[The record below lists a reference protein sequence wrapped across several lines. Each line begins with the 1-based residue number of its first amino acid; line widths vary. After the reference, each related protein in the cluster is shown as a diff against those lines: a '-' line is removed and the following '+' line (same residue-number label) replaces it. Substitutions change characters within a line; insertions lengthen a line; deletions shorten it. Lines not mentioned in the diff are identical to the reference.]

1 MPTAEAR
8 AGGIQDF
15 VPEKIQSNLQTAID
29 FINQVEDCMDQ
40 IYLEEVKCRR
50 ILAVQGER
58 LGMDRGTVLL
68 ACINKSAI
76 ALGAMSYL

>member
-1 MPTAEAR
+1 MPAAEAR
-8 AGGIQDF
+8 ADGILDCA
-15 VPEKIQSNLQTAID
+15 PAKIQHNLRITID
-29 FINQVEDCMDQ
+29 FINQVEACMDQ

-50 ILAVQGER
+50 ISAVQRGR

-76 ALGAMSYL
+76 ALGAMSYR